1 MINELNISNTPIN
14 GGIFDDL
21 LYPDINLDLFN
32 IRSKYMGIR
41 DINNMIISV
50 IWDES
55 KKYIESFH

>member
-1 MINELNISNTPIN
+1 MIHELNISNTPIN
-14 GGIFDDL
+14 RAIFDDS

-32 IRSKYMGIR
+32 IRSKYMGIS